1 MNGPAL
7 PCDRLFPPALAEASP
22 DEESRSQ
29 VGAHQR
35 YEQPGP
41 FRSTPRHVTRIRP
54 YGGGHARL
62 NAISQTI
69 LTRDKKRGWRFE
81 PISGGS
87 HQPTER

>member
-1 MNGPAL
+1 MAP
-7 PCDRLFPPALAEASP
+7 RFPVIACSLPALAEASP

-69 LTRDKKRGWRFE
+69 LTRDKKRGWRFW